1 MAADSVGQI
10 GLDLVV
16 NKSEFEKQMSGI
28 QGLAKKVGK
37 SLAAAFAV
45 KKLVDFGKSC
55 IELGSDL
62 SEVQN
67 VVDVTFPH
75 MSKQIDQFA
84 KNASTQF
91 GLSET
96 MSKRFT
102 GTFGAMAKAFG
113 FNEKAA
119 YDMSTTLTG
128 LSGDVASFYNISQ
141 DEAYT
146 KLKSVF
152 TGETESLK
160 DLGIVM
166 TQTALDSYA
175 LANGFGKTSANMSE
189 MEKVAL
195 RYKFVQDQLTSA
207 AGDFSRTSD
216 GWANQVRILQ
226 LQFGSLKATI
236 GQGLINVLSP
246 VIKVINAIIGKLMSL
261 ANAFK
266 AFTEFITGNKGS
278 GGWASTVAADM
289 GAVADS
295 AGDAASGMNKAAGAE
310 KKAKQAFGLAKF
322 DELNVVSSNDSSGGG
337 SGSGGSGG
345 GGYES
350 DQFDM
355 GTLPEDGDAV
365 SSKLKDIVA
374 LVDQLKNSFSKGF
387 WDSFGDTTVF
397 DSIQTSI
404 QSIKDS
410 LNDIFTDSGVQAAAT
425 EFANTFMYSLGQV
438 AGAVASIGTT
448 IADNLLGGISLYL
461 DQNKARIKEYLIQ
474 MFNIGSE
481 ISTLIGNFSSAIAD
495 IFSVFRS
502 DSAKQITADII
513 GIFSSSFQGVTE
525 LGGKFARDIIQLIT
539 KPITDNSDQI
549 KERIQGLLDEL
560 APVFDKIKK
569 LVDGLWDGLNTAYDT
584 VAKPVFDAFTEALS
598 GVVDWLTKSQE
609 NFDIA
614 VGSVVAFFAAWEVVK
629 LGEFITNAG
638 GVVSILS
645 GLVTGFVSNTASIVA
660 HTAALLADKLE
671 TAAIVALYAKD
682 FVVNLA
688 TGTAA
693 LVKQAAQFAIN
704 TAAKIADTAAQV
716 AMTAATVAWNAV
728 CAIATTVTT
737 ALGAAI
743 AFLTSPIG
751 LVVVAI
757 TALIAAGVLLYKNW
771 DEVKAYAATIWGAI
785 KDTVSKLIE
794 AVQEKI
800 SAVMQAIRT
809 GIETAL
815 NAVKEKWDTI
825 WGGLKDTTVKIFEG
839 IWNGIKGVINKILG
853 GVESMANGVIKG
865 INKLTS
871 ALSNIKFDVPDWVPG
886 IGGNSFGIDIPS
898 ISEVSLP
905 RLAQGGFVKANTPR
919 LAMIGDNRNYGEIVA
934 PEDKMMEWL
943 NKAVELG
950 ARMMGG
956 GGGLSEDDVYYA
968 FKRALNEA
976 DLTATLDT
984 DRLFKAMKAKAAEY
998 RRRTGK
1004 PAFE

>member
-278 GGWASTVAADM
+278 GGGASTVAADM

-815 NAVKEKWDTI
+815 NVVKEKWDTI

>member
-1 MAADSVGQI
+1 
-10 GLDLVV
+10 
-16 NKSEFEKQMSGI
+16 
-28 QGLAKKVGK
+28 
-37 SLAAAFAV
+37 
-45 KKLVDFGKSC
+45 
-55 IELGSDL
+55 
-62 SEVQN
+62 
-67 VVDVTFPH
+67 

-278 GGWASTVAADM
+278 GGGASTVAADM

-502 DSAKQITADII
+502 DSA
-513 GIFSSSFQGVTE
+513 
-525 LGGKFARDIIQLIT
+525 
-539 KPITDNSDQI
+539 
-549 KERIQGLLDEL
+549 
-560 APVFDKIKK
+560 
-569 LVDGLWDGLNTAYDT
+569 
-584 VAKPVFDAFTEALS
+584 
-598 GVVDWLTKSQE
+598 
-609 NFDIA
+609 
-614 VGSVVAFFAAWEVVK
+614 
-629 LGEFITNAG
+629 
-638 GVVSILS
+638 
-645 GLVTGFVSNTASIVA
+645 
-660 HTAALLADKLE
+660 
-671 TAAIVALYAKD
+671 
-682 FVVNLA
+682 
-688 TGTAA
+688 
-693 LVKQAAQFAIN
+693 
-704 TAAKIADTAAQV
+704 
-716 AMTAATVAWNAV
+716 
-728 CAIATTVTT
+728 
-737 ALGAAI
+737 
-743 AFLTSPIG
+743 
-751 LVVVAI
+751 
-757 TALIAAGVLLYKNW
+757 
-771 DEVKAYAATIWGAI
+771 
-785 KDTVSKLIE
+785 
-794 AVQEKI
+794 
-800 SAVMQAIRT
+800 
-809 GIETAL
+809 
-815 NAVKEKWDTI
+815 
-825 WGGLKDTTVKIFEG
+825 
-839 IWNGIKGVINKILG
+839 
-853 GVESMANGVIKG
+853 
-865 INKLTS
+865 NKLPP
-871 ALSNIKFDVPDWVPG
+871 I
-886 IGGNSFGIDIPS
+886 
-898 ISEVSLP
+898 
-905 RLAQGGFVKANTPR
+905 
-919 LAMIGDNRNYGEIVA
+919 
-934 PEDKMMEWL
+934 
-943 NKAVELG
+943 
-950 ARMMGG
+950 
-956 GGGLSEDDVYYA
+956 
-968 FKRALNEA
+968 
-976 DLTATLDT
+976 
-984 DRLFKAMKAKAAEY
+984 
-998 RRRTGK
+998 
-1004 PAFE
+1004 

>member
-175 LANGFGKTSANMSE
+175 LANGFGKTTANMSE

-195 RYKFVQDQLTSA
+195 RYQFVQSQLTSA

-226 LQFGSLKATI
+226 LQFDSLKATI

-246 VIKVINAIIGKLMSL
+246 VIKVINTIIGKLMSL

-278 GGWASTVAADM
+278 GGGASTVAADM

-295 AGDAASGMNKAAGAE
+295 AGDAASGMNKAAGAA

-322 DELNVVSSNDSSGGG
+322 DELNVVSSNDSSGSG

-638 GVVSILS
+638 GVVAILS

>member
-226 LQFGSLKATI
+226 LQFDSLKATI

-246 VIKVINAIIGKLMSL
+246 VIKVINTIIGKLMSL

-278 GGWASTVAADM
+278 GGGASTVAADM

-295 AGDAASGMNKAAGAE
+295 AGDAASGMNKAAGAA

-513 GIFSSSFQGVTE
+513 GIFSSSCQGVTE

-638 GVVSILS
+638 GVVAILS

>member
-1 MAADSVGQI
+1 MATDSVGQI

-16 NKSEFEKQMSGI
+16 NKSDFEKQMSGI
-28 QGLAKKVGK
+28 QNLAAKAGK
-37 SLAAAFAV
+37 ALAAAFAV

-84 KNASTQF
+84 KNAATQF

-128 LSGDVASFYNISQ
+128 LSGDVASFYNINQ

-175 LANGFGKTSANMSE
+175 LANGFGKTTANMSE

-195 RYKFVQDQLTSA
+195 RYQFVQSQLTSA

-226 LQFGSLKATI
+226 LQFDSLKATI

-246 VIKVINAIIGKLMSL
+246 VIKVINTIIGKLMSL

-278 GGWASTVAADM
+278 GGGASTVAADM

-295 AGDAASGMNKAAGAE
+295 AGDAASGMNKAAGAA

-355 GTLPEDGDAV
+355 GTLTEDGDAV

-481 ISTLIGNFSSAIAD
+481 ISTLVGNFSSAIAD

-638 GVVSILS
+638 GVVAILS

-898 ISEVSLP
+898 I
-905 RLAQGGFVKANTPR
+905 
-919 LAMIGDNRNYGEIVA
+919 
-934 PEDKMMEWL
+934 
-943 NKAVELG
+943 
-950 ARMMGG
+950 
-956 GGGLSEDDVYYA
+956 
-968 FKRALNEA
+968 
-976 DLTATLDT
+976 
-984 DRLFKAMKAKAAEY
+984 
-998 RRRTGK
+998 
-1004 PAFE
+1004 

>member
-128 LSGDVASFYNISQ
+128 LSGDVAPFYNISQ

-226 LQFGSLKATI
+226 LQFDSLKATI

-246 VIKVINAIIGKLMSL
+246 VIKVINTIIGKLMSL

-278 GGWASTVAADM
+278 GGGASTVAADM

-295 AGDAASGMNKAAGAE
+295 AGDAASGMNKAAGAA

-638 GVVSILS
+638 GVVAILS

-984 DRLFKAMKAKAAEY
+984 DRLFKAMKAKTAEY

>member
-1 MAADSVGQI
+1 MATDSVGQI

-16 NKSEFEKQMSGI
+16 NKSDFEKQMSGI
-28 QGLAKKVGK
+28 QNLAAKAGK
-37 SLAAAFAV
+37 ALAAAFAV

-84 KNASTQF
+84 KNAATQF

-128 LSGDVASFYNISQ
+128 LSGDVASFYNINQ

-175 LANGFGKTSANMSE
+175 LANGFGKTTANMSE

-195 RYKFVQDQLTSA
+195 RYQFVQSQLTSA

-226 LQFGSLKATI
+226 LQFDSLKATI

-246 VIKVINAIIGKLMSL
+246 VIKVINTIIGKLMSL

-278 GGWASTVAADM
+278 GGGASTVAADM

-295 AGDAASGMNKAAGAE
+295 AGDAASGMNKAAGAA

-355 GTLPEDGDAV
+355 GTLTEDGDAV

-481 ISTLIGNFSSAIAD
+481 ISTLVGNFSSAIAD

-638 GVVSILS
+638 GVVAILS

-771 DEVKAYAATIWGAI
+771 EEVKAYAATIWGAI

>member
-128 LSGDVASFYNISQ
+128 LSGDVAPFYNISQ

-226 LQFGSLKATI
+226 LQFDSLKATI

-246 VIKVINAIIGKLMSL
+246 VIKVINTIIGKLMSL

-278 GGWASTVAADM
+278 GGGASTVAADM

-295 AGDAASGMNKAAGAE
+295 AGDAASGMNKAAGAA

-638 GVVSILS
+638 GVVAILS

>member
-226 LQFGSLKATI
+226 LQFDSLKATI

-246 VIKVINAIIGKLMSL
+246 VIKVINTIIGKLMSL

-278 GGWASTVAADM
+278 GGGASTVAADM

-295 AGDAASGMNKAAGAE
+295 AGDAASGMNKAAGAA

-495 IFSVFRS
+495 IFLVFRS

-549 KERIQGLLDEL
+549 KEHIQGLLDEL

-638 GVVSILS
+638 GVVAILS

>member
-226 LQFGSLKATI
+226 LQFDSLKATI

-246 VIKVINAIIGKLMSL
+246 VIKVINTIIGKLMSL

-278 GGWASTVAADM
+278 GGGASTVAADM

-295 AGDAASGMNKAAGAE
+295 AGDAASGMNKAAGAA

-560 APVFDKIKK
+560 APVFDKIKE

-629 LGEFITNAG
+629 LGEFIVNAG
-638 GVVSILS
+638 GVVSMLS
-645 GLVTGFVSNTASIVA
+645 GLAAGFAANTASIVA

-728 CAIATTVTT
+728 CVIATTVTT

-853 GVESMANGVIKG
+853 GVESMANGVIRG

>member
-226 LQFGSLKATI
+226 LQFDSLKATI

-246 VIKVINAIIGKLMSL
+246 VIKVINTIIGNLMSL

-278 GGWASTVAADM
+278 GGGASTVAADM

-295 AGDAASGMNKAAGAE
+295 AGDAASGMNKAAGAA

-322 DELNVVSSNDSSGGG
+322 DELNVVSSNDSSGSG

-638 GVVSILS
+638 GVVAILS

>member
-226 LQFGSLKATI
+226 LQFDSLKATI

-246 VIKVINAIIGKLMSL
+246 VIKVINTIIGKLMSL

-278 GGWASTVAADM
+278 GGGASTVAADM

-295 AGDAASGMNKAAGAE
+295 AGDAASGMNKAAGAA

-638 GVVSILS
+638 GVVAILS

-743 AFLTSPIG
+743 AFLTSPIR